1 MRNVTKEMKVA
12 FPALVAAG
20 FATLLGVSPV
30 KGDFLLQVTNPEQSL
45 AEDGQTNPNPPPT
58 ESAGLTGANAITKYS
73 GVVDDYVLSA
83 LNTGTN
89 GTGST
94 LTAVDVTITVGGS
107 GTTGAI
113 VFDTFRATS
122 KTASA
127 VSVNG
132 LKDPLTQG
140 FGDPLGGTYVGIGS
154 GSITEPGYDPQPY
167 DPENNPVGVNSAW
180 NAQAE
185 YNNGT
190 AVSGALSATKN
201 TSSAGIDPNFINNTV
216 HTFELA
222 GILPAGSGTEAD
234 SSTGYVPF
242 ANIVIPTGVTGSITV
257 QIGGEIG
264 SAQKYTINFPAP
276 AAPVGPTISLSTSA
290 PVGSNL
296 IASATLSGGH
306 GSYVAQTFPVTGAA
320 QTNGYLAVSGWTPGD
335 EEVYGLDVAAGTLSG
350 ASITPSG
357 GTLEAVTTA
366 NLGAALANLLA
377 SQGDNFAVVFP
388 TGSGASSDYFSYNTQ
403 GSATITSITVVP
415 EPTGIGALVL
425 GGIGLMSRRKARKI
439 A

>member
-30 KGDFLLQVTNPEQSL
+30 KGDFLLQVTNPENAL
-45 AEDGQTNPNPPPT
+45 GEDGQTNPNTSP
-58 ESAGLTGANAITKYS
+58 TGANKVAIYT

-94 LTAVDVTITVGGS
+94 ITAVDVTITVGGS

-113 VFDTFRATS
+113 VFDTIKAGTQ
-122 KTASA
+122 ADA
-127 VSVNG
+127 VSVDG
-132 LKDPLTQG
+132 LKDNTTIG
-140 FGDPLGGTYVGIGS
+140 FGDPKGGTYVGIGS
-154 GSITEPGYDPQPY
+154 GPITSPGYPPPY
-167 DPENNPVGVNSAW
+167 DPVNGPVGVNGAYK
-180 NAQAE
+180 AE
-185 YNNGT
+185 NTYNNG
-190 AVSGALSATKN
+190 VSASTSAANAKTN
-201 TSSAGIDPNFINNTV
+201 VGLDPNFINNTV
-216 HTFELA
+216 HTFELD

-234 SSTGYVPF
+234 STTGYVPF

-264 SAQKYTINFPAP
+264 SAQKYSITFPAP
-276 AAPVGPTISLSTSA
+276 TAPTGPTISLSTSA

-320 QTNGYLAVSGWTPGD
+320 ETNGYLAVSGWTPGD
-335 EEVYGLDVAAGTLSG
+335 EEVYGLDVATGTLSG
-350 ASITPSG
+350 AAITPSG